1 MKRILAIAAATVMA
15 ALGLFYWNTPTP
27 SDSNEIVLDPDSDA
41 APVRPSNTSPA
52 KPAATPYQ
60 AQIGETVISVDAR
73 GNLVPAPEI
82 RELFDQLAR
91 EQGQIPA
98 DLWKDSILEAHRN
111 QLGNQAFEQLET
123 LLNRYVEYN
132 LALQMLPMDGV
143 ADLASALDRV
153 QQIRN
158 EYLGDASNAM
168 FSDWQQVEAFTEQ
181 FVSQV
186 VNTRDVAQ
194 LQQTLQEQVYALPPT
209 VQPRAQKVLDQ
220 SRDLF
225 QALTS
230 SQADP
235 ATLRSIAEQTAAL
248 ALVQPDFTFGEPT
261 AQFMEQYTQYN
272 TAKQNLQQQST
283 ITSEDDPRL
292 QQLRQEYFSGSE
304 MLRVK
309 TLDRAEM
316 Y

>member
-1 MKRILAIAAATVMA
+1 MKRILAIAAAAVMVA
-15 ALGLFYWNTPTP
+15 VGLFYWNTQTP
-27 SDSNEIVLDPDSDA
+27 SDSNSILVKPSDK
-41 APVRPSNTSPA
+41 APLARPSHTSPT
-52 KPAATPYQ
+52 KPETTPYQ
-60 AQIGETVISVDAR
+60 AQIGETVITVDAR

-111 QLGNQAFEQLET
+111 QLGDQAFEQLET
-123 LLNRYVEYN
+123 LLDRYVEYN

-153 QQIRN
+153 QQIRD
-158 EYLGDASNAM
+158 EYLGDASNEM
-168 FSDWQQVEAFTEQ
+168 FSDWQQMESFTEQ
-181 FVSQV
+181 YISQV
-186 VNTRDVAQ
+186 VNTRDVTQ
-194 LQQTLQEQVYALPPT
+194 LQQTLQEQVYALPAT

-220 SRDLF
+220 SQDLF
-225 QALTS
+225 QALPS

-272 TAKQNLQQQST
+272 AAKQDLQQQSA

-304 MLRVK
+304 VLRVK
-309 TLDRAEM
+309 TLDRADM